1 MEPSSIEGRPSEAP
15 AAAPDRSGI
24 DEEVEREEGMP
35 GGENRA
41 ADEFFEEG
49 RPQRSAEETE
59 ERRIFRASRFLR
71 RRG

>member
-1 MEPSSIEGRPSEAP
+1 
-15 AAAPDRSGI
+15 
-24 DEEVEREEGMP
+24 MP
-35 GGENRA
+35 TEENRA

-49 RPQRSAEETE
+49 RPQQPPAEPE